1 MEQNWTEI
9 LEREYGDD
17 PMAVQLIAELRTERK
32 MPDEKIYSFLESF
45 Y

>member
-17 PMAVQLIAELRTERK
+17 PMAVQLIKEFRDDLK
-32 MPDEKIYSFLESF
+32 MSDEKIYSFLESF